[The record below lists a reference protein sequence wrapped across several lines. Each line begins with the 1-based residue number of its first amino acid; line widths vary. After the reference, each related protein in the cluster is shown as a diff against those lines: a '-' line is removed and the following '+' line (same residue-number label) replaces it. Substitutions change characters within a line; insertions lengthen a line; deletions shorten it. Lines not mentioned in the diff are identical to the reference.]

1 MKDISQALLE
11 KADRA
16 IAAAETLFD
25 IDADSAV
32 NRAYYA
38 MFYPAE
44 ALLAE
49 RDLSFSKH
57 SAVHS
62 AFGKEFAKTG
72 ELDLKYHGWLLAT
85 FNKRIAADY
94 TVEAAISADD
104 ARTLVAQAKEFLS
117 AARAFLASQNS

>member
-1 MKDISQALLE
+1 VRDISQALLE

-16 IAAAETLFD
+16 IAAAETLFE

-32 NRAYYA
+32 NRAYYG
-38 MFYPAE
+38 MFYAAE

-49 RDLSFSKH
+49 RDLRFTKH

-62 AFGKEFAKTG
+62 AFGREFVKTG
-72 ELDLKYHGWLLAT
+72 VIDPKYHGWLLAT

-94 TVEAAISADD
+94 TVEAAVSADD
-104 ARTLVAQAKEFLS
+104 ARTLVKQAKEFIS
-117 AARAFLASQNS
+117 AARAFLASDKS